1 MADEHLT
8 DPKKCL
14 TAFASVKT
22 MLTLLYF
29 VAQTLAQ
36 HFRIADGLEKI
47 CIAIDGSTEYPD
59 CDELSFRSD
68 SLHSIPSQWHYV
80 VGFITRST

>member
-8 DPKKCL
+8 VPKKCL

-36 HFRIADGLEKI
+36 HFRIADVSASRRVAGGK
-47 CIAIDGSTEYPD
+47 
-59 CDELSFRSD
+59 RSACATYQIG
-68 SLHSIPSQWHYV
+68 HKTRN
-80 VGFITRST
+80 VGTGTGTQ